1 MSWGIQALQRFYE
14 MGESEGELE
23 IAYSKLFTTATDW
36 LSPLA
41 DWAIR
46 DAREVG
52 GLPRIYLSSQ
62 PVRPANESC
71 RCCLQS
77 CGDIQ
82 SSAVDRLQESAFVP
96 EPPPER
102 SRGRSTSEKSEP
114 KAREV
119 WTQTGFGTP
128 MPRPIV
134 RYGAPKV
141 KAVAGESYFLSSS
154 KKLTSR
160 TLSVLAI

>member
-1 MSWGIQALQRFYE
+1 MLSWGIQALQRFYE

-23 IAYSKLFTTATDW
+23 IAYAKLFTTATDW

-71 RCCLQS
+71 RCCFTLWRHS
-77 CGDIQ
+77 IFCGG
-82 SSAVDRLQESAFVP
+82 SSSGVGVCPRAAARALPRPFDL
-96 EPPPER
+96 
-102 SRGRSTSEKSEP
+102 
-114 KAREV
+114 REV
-119 WTQTGFGTP
+119 
-128 MPRPIV
+128 R
-134 RYGAPKV
+134 A
-141 KAVAGESYFLSSS
+141 ES
-154 KKLTSR
+154 T
-160 TLSVLAI
+160 

>member
-1 MSWGIQALQRFYE
+1 MRWVSRRASLRSPTQSSSPRRRTGSAPSPTGPYE
-14 MGESEGELE
+14 TRGR
-23 IAYSKLFTTATDW
+23 
-36 LSPLA
+36 
-41 DWAIR
+41 WA
-46 DAREVG
+46 A
-52 GLPRIYLSSQ
+52 
-62 PVRPANESC
+62 C
-71 RCCLQS
+71 RGSTCRRSRCDQQTS
-77 CGDIQ
+77 HVDVVSRCGDIQ

-141 KAVAGESYFLSSS
+141 KAVAGEPYFLSSS

>member
-1 MSWGIQALQRFYE
+1 MSSTLWLLLCCFVALSCSSFFCHTPHCRRNIQA
-14 MGESEGELE
+14 
-23 IAYSKLFTTATDW
+23 
-36 LSPLA
+36 P
-41 DWAIR
+41 
-46 DAREVG
+46 
-52 GLPRIYLSSQ
+52 
-62 PVRPANESC
+62 
-71 RCCLQS
+71 
-77 CGDIQ
+77 
-82 SSAVDRLQESAFVP
+82 AVDRLQESAFVP

-141 KAVAGESYFLSSS
+141 KAVAGESYFFEYIEE
-154 KKLTSR
+154 
-160 TLSVLAI
+160 AHE

>member
-71 RCCLQS
+71 RCCFKSWRHSIFAL
-77 CGDIQ
+77 G
-82 SSAVDRLQESAFVP
+82 RLQESAFVP

-141 KAVAGESYFLSSS
+141 KAVAGEPYFLSSS
-154 KKLTSR
+154 KKFTSR
-160 TLSVLAI
+160 TLSVLAM